1 MTTNPQNFLPITKSL
16 LITARLLANPEAL
29 HPPTG
34 ADHIET
40 ARKTLRDLRNLQNNQ
55 LDMEYWLQIGELPA
69 QIAKAELFQTLIQT
83 YAGLSKLAQLTNPEL
98 LNHFTIENAN
108 FAAGSI
114 ALSIALHTLD
124 ILPENHPD
132 FAKLDESLDA
142 VPEAWDI
149 RLAQSVERLTDD
161 LESGLSH
168 LAGKPMGD
176 KSPIDQ
182 LLEISEKIQQTARE
196 LYSID
201 TLEEPARE
209 ESIELARE
217 ILRRLKNMLFSDK
230 PIEDAI
236 DTGKPNDKLAFARKI
251 GEMVDMYKNLLAQAA
266 ISNPEIMQDPRVQ
279 KANGAVRDC
288 ADGVALMANK
298 ELPENRKKKDDEEQ
312 NQVARTTTRNLVQSV
327 EEGVETASKEIG
339 KNQGEQNQK
348 NAQTQ
353 TQTKMRAE
361 AARAA
366 RRRMRQERA
375 VAVKVATPPPPRPA
389 ITTPQPVKTQKT
401 GIAGLNL
408 EAINAVRQ
416 AGSTLK
422 NINKQATNLLAE
434 NAKLAAQSA
443 VSGNKNS
450 KSDVAVD
457 DKISPDDKSFAQ
469 RKLEQDKNDPRN
481 RPRIV

>member
-1 MTTNPQNFLPITKSL
+1 MT
-16 LITARLLANPEAL
+16 PEAL

-34 ADHIET
+34 ADNVET
-40 ARKTLRDLRNLQNNQ
+40 ARKTLRMLRNLQNNQ

-69 QIAKAELFQTLIQT
+69 QIAKAELFQTLIET

-124 ILPENHPD
+124 ILPENHPE
-132 FAKLDESLDA
+132 FAALDASLDA

-161 LESGLSH
+161 LESGLTH
-168 LAGKPMGD
+168 LAGRPMGD

-266 ISNPEIMQDPRVQ
+266 LSNPEIMQDARVQ
-279 KANGAVRDC
+279 MANGAVRDC

-312 NQVARTTTRNLVQSV
+312 NQMARRSTKNLVKSV

-339 KNQGEQNQK
+339 KNQEQSQKNEQNQK
-348 NAQTQ
+348 NTQAQAQ
-353 TQTKMRAE
+353 AQMRAE

-375 VAVKVATPPPPRPA
+375 AAVQAANPPPKPPPRPPV
-389 ITTPQPVKTQKT
+389 IPVQQPVRTQKT

-422 NINKQATNLLAE
+422 NINKQATSLLQKNAE
-434 NAKLAAQSA
+434 LAAQSTKQ
-443 VSGNKNS
+443 STGGGDKRS
-450 KSDVAVD
+450 KSDVATVPAD